1 MQDYPDAESIFNF
14 NDSSSFR
21 EKFQLLLKKE
31 EVSDT
36 GFSTF
41 SSLYPF
47 VKPIVDLLSNVGLC
61 EELYSGVRLSK
72 YHDFGRENIALS
84 VELFDKKWLQNHASE
99 EEPNMFSMD
108 IVLVPKD
115 KATFMKNIPKD
126 IFQAKSHWC
135 TRMDQDDKLVT
146 DPIIKD
152 IDTILQGMTDLCREH
167 NGFVTGTDL
176 LHCVF
181 TIPSSEHYVAIT
193 VTSEK
198 VIII

>member
-1 MQDYPDAESIFNF
+1 MQDYPDAESVFNF
-14 NDSSSFR
+14 NGSSSFR

-36 GFSTF
+36 GFSAF
-41 SSLYPF
+41 NSLYPF
-47 VKPIVDLLSNVGLC
+47 VKPIVDLLSNVELC

-72 YHDFGRENIALS
+72 YHDFGRENTALS
-84 VELFDKKWLQNHASE
+84 VELFDKKWLQNHAPE

-146 DPIIKD
+146 DPIIED

>member
-1 MQDYPDAESIFNF
+1 MQDYPDAESVFNF
-14 NDSSSFR
+14 NGFSSFR

-36 GFSTF
+36 GFSAF
-41 SSLYPF
+41 NSLYPF
-47 VKPIVDLLSNVGLC
+47 VKPIVDLLSNVELC

-115 KATFMKNIPKD
+115 KATFMENIPND

-135 TRMDQDDKLVT
+135 TRMDQDDRLVT

-152 IDTILQGMTDLCREH
+152 INTILQGMTDLCREH

-181 TIPSSEHYVAIT
+181 TIPSGEHYVAIT